1 MLLFWMVVSFSITK
15 ICIPSTHP
23 PQNQPTEK
31 IPCFCWFAWRKI
43 QPRPP
48 QPQAQPHLLRLP
60 RYLLCA
66 SNGPPFKRPTQ
77 ITRRTWK
84 PSLAVISQACKESG
98 WHPGEVTHPYMGVSK
113 SNGTPKS
120 SILGY
125 PYFWKHPYICLGTP
139 PKKKKVYNFMTP
151 VETCCEKNMACHITS
166 STVSSTVKLWN
177 TWSLG
182 ERLVVG
188 FLDIFEV
195 SKKKTFLPSSKHSS
209 WNWTLWRYIS
219 YWKWRYSIT
228 ILLMEEILHQLR
240 CIPLFAGFISWWVRR
255 ILLFSSSD
263 MSSRILQNLQMHQNH
278 QKSVQTLVDGAIF
291 WMIVISGNLVGCNW
305 IEKPTII

>member
-1 MLLFWMVVSFSITK
+1 MLRKKHGMSHHLFNSFFNCEAVK
-15 ICIPSTHP
+15 
-23 PQNQPTEK
+23 
-31 IPCFCWFAWRKI
+31 
-43 QPRPP
+43 
-48 QPQAQPHLLRLP
+48 HLV
-60 RYLLCA
+60 
-66 SNGPPFKRPTQ
+66 
-77 ITRRTWK
+77 TW
-84 PSLAVISQACKESG
+84 
-98 WHPGEVTHPYMGVSK
+98 GEVGCWVFGH
-113 SNGTPKS
+113 
-120 SILGY
+120 
-125 PYFWKHPYICLGTP
+125 FW
-139 PKKKKVYNFMTP
+139 
-151 VETCCEKNMACHITS
+151 
-166 STVSSTVKLWN
+166 
-177 TWSLG
+177 
-182 ERLVVG
+182 G
-188 FLDIFEV
+188 F
-195 SKKKTFLPSSKHSS
+195 KKKTFLPSSKHSS